1 MVLGT
6 KSRESGVNQT
16 NRITGLLNENLSQL
30 DHVSVI
36 VELLC
41 EIDHLVARI
50 LLVAWPCSGQKGA
63 ECSHGDRVAL
73 LSASCSVLQKSRIR
87 SEYSPNVGCRR
98 NKRTQAASHFWVE
111 ALMT

>member
-1 MVLGT
+1 MILGT

-50 LLVAWPCSGQKGA
+50 LLVAWPCSGQKGG

-73 LSASCSVLQKSRIR
+73 LSASCCVL
-87 SEYSPNVGCRR
+87 
-98 NKRTQAASHFWVE
+98 
-111 ALMT
+111 